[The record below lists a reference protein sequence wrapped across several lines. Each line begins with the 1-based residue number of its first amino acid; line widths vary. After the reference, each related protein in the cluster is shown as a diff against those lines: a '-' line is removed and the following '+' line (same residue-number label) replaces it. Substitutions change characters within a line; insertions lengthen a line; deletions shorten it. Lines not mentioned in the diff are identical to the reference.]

1 MLDFVKF
8 IPKSDGLTVRKNGKK
23 MGGAE
28 MRVGGNIS
36 YSTICL
42 SIGGVKAH
50 SIIDLPYA
58 FLNQGHS
65 LRRTENTHPQ
75 DQYIEG

>member
-8 IPKSDGLTVRKNGKK
+8 IPKSGGLTVGKK
-23 MGGAE
+23 WKKWGG
-28 MRVGGNIS
+28 RDKGLGGNIS

-42 SIGGVKAH
+42 SIGVKAH
-50 SIIDLPYA
+50 SVIDLPYA